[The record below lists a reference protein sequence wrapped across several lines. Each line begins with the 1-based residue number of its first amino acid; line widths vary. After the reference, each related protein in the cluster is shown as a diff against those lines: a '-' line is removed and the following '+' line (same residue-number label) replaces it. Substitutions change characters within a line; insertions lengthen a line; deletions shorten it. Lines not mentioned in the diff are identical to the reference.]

1 MRRPA
6 PWHEAG
12 PWEAGASDLAPDLIE
27 PIVGWRVWRIARAED
42 GWQLQSVRYGGA
54 WPVGQ
59 PLVARCQRA
68 WSVLTLARR
77 PWRHPAPALGCECGI
92 HAAADPAALAPYT
105 IDPPRHLSRPW
116 LPRAV
121 GRVRLWGTVVA
132 APLGWR
138 ASHAYP
144 DHLSLLVDDRVPTGA
159 VDEILTAMS
168 RYGVPVQAVDGGE
181 GIPAGLETV
190 TR

>member
-1 MRRPA
+1 
-6 PWHEAG
+6 
-12 PWEAGASDLAPDLIE
+12 DLIE

-42 GWQLQSVRYGGA
+42 GWQLQSVRYGGS
-54 WPVGQ
+54 WPGGQ
-59 PLVARCQRA
+59 PLVSPCQRA
-68 WSVLTLARR
+68 WSGLTLAPP
-77 PWRHPAPALGCECGI
+77 PWRHPAPALRCGGGI
-92 HAAADPAALAPYT
+92 PPPAGPAAPPPAPAR
-105 IDPPRHLSRPW
+105 PPRHRSGPGRPGGGGE
-116 LPRAV
+116 V
-121 GRVRLWGTVVA
+121 GRGGRA
-132 APLGWR
+132 APAPLGGR